1 MTGDLIKE
9 GIWTQK
15 DRDTSR
21 KCQVMIKAEIGV
33 IHVHIKTLRTAENH

>member
-15 DRDTSR
+15 DRDTQQKMPRNDKGRDRSDSCTHQNT
-21 KCQVMIKAEIGV
+21 KDC
-33 IHVHIKTLRTAENH
+33 